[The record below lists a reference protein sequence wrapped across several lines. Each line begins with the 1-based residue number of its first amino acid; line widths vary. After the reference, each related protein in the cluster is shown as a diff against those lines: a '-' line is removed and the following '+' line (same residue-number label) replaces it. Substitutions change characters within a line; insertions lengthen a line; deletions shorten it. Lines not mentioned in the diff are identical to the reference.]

1 MTPELSTLSYIRHNN
16 NNITMKAREYLTVR
30 IKDDFNTSTTVYAI
44 TEERYEN
51 MPACMQY
58 IN

>member
-30 IKDDFNTSTTVYAI
+30 IKDNFNTSTIVYVI
-44 TEERYEN
+44 TEEHYEN